1 MHCFFS
7 KKLDGLHVVF
17 GKLVE
22 GRDVVMAIESHGS
35 LIGKPD
41 KPIMITSSGLVEDE
55 ISMRNRR
62 IDLNN
67 SSFARSI
74 FIYFFLP

>member
-1 MHCFFS
+1 MGMFYFSFRFRLIFFRS
-7 KKLDGLHVVF
+7 FCIVFLKKLDGLHVVL

-55 ISMRNRR
+55 K
-62 IDLNN
+62 
-67 SSFARSI
+67 
-74 FIYFFLP
+74 